1 VTVAIKL
8 PDTNEPSAGNPRR
21 FSMTFVVVDQ
31 PLSAGARLSESY
43 EERRGTSSAATRA
56 TGFGIVNTAIARNS
70 VRTFTGTAGLG
81 INGVRTAG
89 SNNQVLRVLGERAWA
104 IGSTVAETAIAAA
117 TDGNDNVY
125 HVGRT
130 TSNFDGGTLVGST
143 DVVIV
148 QYNASGTKQ
157 WSRQFGTA
165 TTDFVMGAATDATG
179 NLYVAGY
186 TNGSFAPNVNAG
198 LEDYFLAK
206 YDSSGNQLWLVQ
218 DGTTAN
224 DYVNG
229 LAVDASGNVVV
240 VGRTYGGLHGNTN
253 QETTTGDLFVSK
265 YNTSGTR
272 IWTTQLG
279 TTSEDVAYGAA
290 LDGSGNVY
298 ATGFTAGNIG
308 GTNVGG
314 NDFLLIKLDSLG
326 VQLWAAQVGT
336 TTADEG
342 YDVEVDSSGNV
353 YAIGESGTAG
363 FDGIAGLGSD
373 DGFVIKY
380 DSGGNKLWS
389 RLFGTAAL
397 ETSRGLVLDA
407 NQNVYVAGTSSGNLD
422 GNAQTGGGDAALLKY
437 DSSGTKL
444 WSRLVGS
451 SNAETVRGVALNSRG
466 DVFVAADANAG
477 FGGNATAGSRDL
489 VLFRFDALTNLYK

>member
-1 VTVAIKL
+1 
-8 PDTNEPSAGNPRR
+8 
-21 FSMTFVVVDQ
+21 
-31 PLSAGARLSESY
+31 
-43 EERRGTSSAATRA
+43 
-56 TGFGIVNTAIARNS
+56 
-70 VRTFTGTAGLG
+70 
-81 INGVRTAG
+81 
-89 SNNQVLRVLGERAWA
+89 
-104 IGSTVAETAIAAA
+104 
-117 TDGNDNVY
+117 
-125 HVGRT
+125 
-130 TSNFDGGTLVGST
+130 
-143 DVVIV
+143 
-148 QYNASGTKQ
+148 
-157 WSRQFGTA
+157 
-165 TTDFVMGAATDATG
+165 
-179 NLYVAGY
+179 
-186 TNGSFAPNVNAG
+186 
-198 LEDYFLAK
+198 
-206 YDSSGNQLWLVQ
+206 VQ